1 MRFCLSLFLI
11 LGFFQVN
18 GQGFQGI
25 PLDLKIQIEKSHV
38 NKDLVAL
45 GTYFV
50 GRPYSYMALSKAN
63 PEKVYFSFQ
72 DFDCV
77 TFIENVLALYL
88 SNGDDMAFKRHLIAF
103 RYFSSD
109 DIRYETRMHY
119 LSSAFEK
126 WQQMGI
132 IIRLKGPKE
141 QLLKKDIHYLSSYL
155 TGKNMAV
162 DLNQIKITERA
173 ISKKPISFIDRRHVS
188 QVLPRLKSG
197 DLVAFLSKRSD
208 LDFKHVGFITMKD
221 GKAHLLH
228 ASQEKK
234 VICISDEDLATYILK
249 HPTMIGIQVFR
260 PN

>member
-1 MRFCLSLFLI
+1 MRFFLNLFLI
-11 LGFFQVN
+11 LSFVQVN
-18 GQGFQGI
+18 GQVFQGI
-25 PLDLKIQIEKSHV
+25 SPDLKKQIEKSRV

-45 GTYFV
+45 GTYFI
-50 GRPYSYMALSKAN
+50 GRPYSHMALSKAN
-63 PEKVYFSFQ
+63 PEEVYYSFL

-77 TFIENVLALYL
+77 TYIENMLALFL
-88 SNGDDMAFKRHLIAF
+88 SNGDEIAFQRHLIDF
-103 RYFSSD
+103 RYFSSN

-132 IIRLKGPKE
+132 ISRIQVSNE
-141 QLLKKDIHYLSSYL
+141 HVLKKNIHYLSSYL
-155 TGKNMAV
+155 IGKNLSI
-162 DLNQIKITERA
+162 DLNQIKNTEQA
-173 ISKKPISFIDRRHVS
+173 ISKEPISFVDRKNVS
-188 QVLPRLKSG
+188 QMLPILKSG
-197 DLVAFLSKRSD
+197 DIVAFLSKRSD

-221 GKAHLLH
+221 GTAHLLH

>member
-1 MRFCLSLFLI
+1 MRFYLSLFLI
-11 LGFFQVN
+11 IGCVQVN
-18 GQGFQGI
+18 GQGFRGI
-25 PLDLKIQIEKSHV
+25 SPDLKKQIEKAHS

-45 GTYFV
+45 GTYFM
-50 GRPYSYMALSKAN
+50 GRPYSHMALSKAN
-63 PEKVYFSFQ
+63 PEEVYYSFQ

-77 TFIENVLALYL
+77 TFIENMLALYL
-88 SNGDDMAFKRHLIAF
+88 SNGDDMAFKSHLIDF

-132 IIRLKGPKE
+132 ISRI
-141 QLLKKDIHYLSSYL
+141 QVSNQQVIKKDIHYLSSYL
-155 TGKNMAV
+155 IGKNLSI
-162 DLNQIKITERA
+162 DLNQIKKTEQA
-173 ISKKPISFIDRRHVS
+173 ISKKPVSFIDRKHVS
-188 QVLPRLKSG
+188 QMLPMLTSG

-234 VICISDEDLATYILK
+234 VICISYEDLATYILK

-260 PN
+260 LK